1 MARTKGALNKTLTEN
16 KRSRRIVF
24 RATELEQRQIH
35 SLCLQHKVA
44 IIDLIFMG
52 WSKEIDESP
61 LIVGEIKRNRTRS
74 VNNLLK

>member
-1 MARTKGALNKTLTEN
+1 MARTKGALNKTLAEN

-35 SLCLQHKVA
+35 SLCLQHKVS

>member
-1 MARTKGALNKTLTEN
+1 MARTKGALNKTLAEN

-35 SLCLQHKVA
+35 SLCLEHNVS